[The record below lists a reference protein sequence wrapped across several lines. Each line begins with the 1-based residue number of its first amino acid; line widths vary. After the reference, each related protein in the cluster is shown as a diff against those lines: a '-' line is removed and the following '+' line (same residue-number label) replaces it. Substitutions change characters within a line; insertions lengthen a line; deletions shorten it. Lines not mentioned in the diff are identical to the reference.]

1 MWAQQE
7 QCSPARIVSGAGSLK
22 GPGNQGRGIGEG
34 WGSFF
39 CKAASKGLPSPFNA
53 PGWRCSYTL
62 PTHAGV
68 GHQRTEGTSIGC
80 NQWLSLAKSGS
91 GPCW

>member
-22 GPGNQGRGIGEG
+22 GPGNEGRGIGEG

-39 CKAASKGLPSPFNA
+39 CKAGSKGLPSPFNV
-53 PGWRCSYTL
+53 
-62 PTHAGV
+62 AG
-68 GHQRTEGTSIGC
+68 GDALISCYFT
-80 NQWLSLAKSGS
+80 
-91 GPCW
+91 